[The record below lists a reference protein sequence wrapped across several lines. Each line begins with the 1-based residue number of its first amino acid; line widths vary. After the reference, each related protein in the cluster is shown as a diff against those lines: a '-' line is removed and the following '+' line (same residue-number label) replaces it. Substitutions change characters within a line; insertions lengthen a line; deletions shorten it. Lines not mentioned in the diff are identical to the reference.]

1 MSRIK
6 QIIYTGMALG
16 CLAVPAF
23 AQSTSKPHRAGPMP
37 QSSIYS
43 DGTGDNM
50 IDRLNNAQLDQNYQG
65 PYYLPGQKIP
75 PFKSTPRSQLEN
87 ADTVSKNNM
96 DNSAKQ
102 PKENTATSK

>member
-1 MSRIK
+1 
-6 QIIYTGMALG
+6 MALG
-16 CLAVPAF
+16 YLTMPAF
-23 AQSTSKPHRAGPMP
+23 AQSAPKPQKAVPPTP

-75 PFKSTPRSQLEN
+75 PFKITPRSQLEN
-87 ADTVSKNNM
+87 ADTVSKNNT

-102 PKENTATSK
+102 PKENTAISK

>member
-16 CLAVPAF
+16 YLTMPAF
-23 AQSTSKPHRAGPMP
+23 AQSAPKPQKAASTP
-37 QSSIYS
+37 QSSMYS

-50 IDRLNNAQLDQNYQG
+50 IDKLNNAQLDQNYQG

-87 ADTVSKNNM
+87 ADTVSKNDK
-96 DNSAKQ
+96 DNSTKQ
-102 PKENTATSK
+102 PRENTVISK